1 MKKILKVICVI
12 SACLMIAGCKQTI
25 DSNKKIDYSEIELS
39 NVEADSQLMKKA
51 DDIFSKNY
59 KKTTNNTEK
68 QVVVVKYLDDIYQIA
83 SNRVSL
89 DLDILSA
96 FSKDY
101 ENYIATLQA
110 YSEVYLEE
118 RDELVSDSKLTSKNS
133 IQSTNSGKM
142 LDIVIETTDSFLE

>member
-12 SACLMIAGCKQTI
+12 SACFMIAGCKQTI

-39 NVEADSQLMKKA
+39 NVEADSQLMTKA

-59 KKTTNNTEK
+59 KKATNNTEK

-89 DLDILSA
+89 DLDILNA
-96 FSKDY
+96 FSNDY

-110 YSEVYLEE
+110 YSEVYLKE
-118 RDELVSDSKLTSKNS
+118 RNELVSNNKLTTKDS
-133 IQSTNSGKM
+133 IQNTDSGKM
-142 LDIVIETTDSFLE
+142 LNIVIETTDSFLE

>member
-1 MKKILKVICVI
+1 MKKLIKIICTI
-12 SACLMIAGCKQTI
+12 SACFILASCKQTI
-25 DSNKKIDYSEIELS
+25 DSNKKIDYTEIEIS
-39 NVEADSQLMKKA
+39 NVIADSNLIDKA
-51 DDIFSKNY
+51 DSIFSKNY
-59 KKTTNNTEK
+59 KKATNNTEK

-96 FSKDY
+96 FSEDY

-118 RDELVSDSKLTSKNS
+118 RDELVSNSKLTSKEAIKN
-133 IQSTNSGKM
+133 TDSGKM
-142 LDIVIETTDSFLE
+142 LDIVMETTDSFLN